1 MINHTSLLLFF
12 TTFLVSLTTIAQEN
26 VKLYNEQIE
35 TGFAV
40 YVDNPEYCPVTVSVS
55 FIMKNMKTEAEQSAT
70 FLVPANSKKV
80 LLTKATVI
88 DKFKASKF
96 SYTYTASF
104 GDLNQSDYDK
114 DFAYYL
120 PFEKGNA
127 FTLYQGYNGSFS
139 HQNENAL
146 DFTMPVG
153 TPVTAIREGIVIK
166 VVENNVLVCPKKE
179 CDKYNNYVI
188 IYHNDGTFAE
198 YTHLKR
204 NGVLVKVG
212 TTVTQGQVIASSG
225 NTGFSSGPHLH
236 LIVYLDKLKNR
247 QTIRT
252 SFKINDGTNTEYLKE
267 KETYRRD
274 Y

>member
-1 MINHTSLLLFF
+1 MINYKSHLHLFIAL
-12 TTFLVSLTTIAQEN
+12 LVSLTTIAQEN
-26 VKLYNEQIE
+26 VKVYSEQIKS
-35 TGFAV
+35 GFAV
-40 YVDNPEYCPVTVSVS
+40 YADNPEYCPVTVSVN
-55 FIMKNMKTEAEQSAT
+55 FEMKNIKIGTNESAT
-70 FLVPANSKKV
+70 FLVPANSKKL
-80 LLTKATVI
+80 LLTTATVI

-96 SYTYTASF
+96 GYTYTPTF
-104 GDLNQSDYDK
+104 GDINQSEYDK
-114 DFAYYL
+114 DFAYNL

-127 FTLYQGYNGSFS
+127 FALYQGYNGNFS

-153 TPVTAIREGIVIK
+153 TPITAIREGIVIK

-179 CDKYNNYVI
+179 CAKYNNYLI
-188 IYHNDGTFAE
+188 IYHSDGTFAE
-198 YTHLKR
+198 YTHLKK

-212 TTVTQGQVIASSG
+212 ANVTKGQVIAISG

-236 LIVYLDKLKNR
+236 LIIYLEKLKNR
-247 QTIRT
+247 QTIPT
-252 SFKINDGTNTEYLKE
+252 SFKINDGTIIEYLKE